1 MCAHRHNYVRWRV
14 FDVAEY
20 TGGQFAIEPIGAE
33 LARLAAFSDFKPCD
47 LCMLALAGRQGAS
60 DAKTP

>member
-1 MCAHRHNYVRWRV
+1 MGGDALALLVALRCAPTDTITFRWRV

-33 LARLAAFSDFKPCD
+33 LARLAAFSDFK
-47 LCMLALAGRQGAS
+47 AV
-60 DAKTP
+60 